1 MKLTSAPNE
10 KLELKIG
17 PYSLRAVPT
26 GLFGLDGGAMF
37 GTVPKVLWEKS
48 NPADDHNRIEME
60 ARALLLDQGPGGK
73 RILIDCGIG
82 ADFNAKYG
90 EKLGPKFAE
99 IYAVSAIPGV

>member
-99 IYAVSAIPGV
+99 IYAVSIPGV